1 MRPTRSNSGCGFDR
15 LAARVAN
22 LRATHPD
29 KVVEVWAEDEARLG
43 LKPIARR
50 VWSLKGHRPRSNGQ
64 SKFESLYVFGFTH
77 PATGR
82 CRTLIQPKANTGT
95 MGTALADFAGW
106 ADPDGR
112 KMLVVIA
119 DNAGWHMAGKLAVPP
134 NVVLHHLPSC
144 TPELQP
150 AEPLWPLV
158 RESLANK
165 TFPTLAS
172 LEEPLGRRCQWL
184 ADHPATVQGAVG
196 FHWAVALA

>member
-1 MRPTRSNSGCGFDR
+1 M
-15 LAARVAN
+15 
-22 LRATHPD
+22 
-29 KVVEVWAEDEARLG
+29 WAEDEARLG

-82 CRTLIQPKANTGT
+82 TRTLVLPKANAGT

-112 KMLVVIA
+112 KVLVVIA
-119 DNAGWHMAGKLAVPP
+119 DNAGWHVAGKLAVPP
-134 NVVLHHLPSC
+134 NVVLHHLPAC

-158 RESLANK
+158 REALANK
-165 TFPTLAS
+165 TFPTLAALTAP
-172 LEEPLGRRCQWL
+172 LEKRCGWL
-184 ADHPATVQGAVG
+184 AENPATVKGAVG
-196 FHWAVALA
+196 FHWAVALG

>member
-1 MRPTRSNSGCGFDR
+1 M
-15 LAARVAN
+15 
-22 LRATHPD
+22 
-29 KVVEVWAEDEARLG
+29 WAEDEARLG

-82 CRTLIQPKANTGT
+82 TRTLIRPKANTDT
-95 MGTALADFAGW
+95 MGQALADFAGW
-106 ADPDGR
+106 ADPDRR
-112 KMLVVIA
+112 KVLVVIV
-119 DNAGWHMAGKLAVPP
+119 DNAGWHVAGKLAVPP

-165 TFPTLAS
+165 TFPTLTA

-184 ADHPATVQGAVG
+184 ADHPSTVKGAVG
-196 FHWAVALA
+196 FHWAVAFG